1 MFLKLMK
8 VCLIFLKVKNTHDV
22 ISNGIYEMTSSLEKT
37 RDFEN
42 RVNLKKWVFFPMTS
56 SMRKS
61 RDFENRVI
69 LKKRVFFQ

>member
-37 RDFEN
+37 RDFEKP
-42 RVNLKKWVFFPMTS
+42 VIFSMTS
-56 SMRKS
+56 SMGK
-61 RDFENRVI
+61 I
-69 LKKRVFFQ
+69 A